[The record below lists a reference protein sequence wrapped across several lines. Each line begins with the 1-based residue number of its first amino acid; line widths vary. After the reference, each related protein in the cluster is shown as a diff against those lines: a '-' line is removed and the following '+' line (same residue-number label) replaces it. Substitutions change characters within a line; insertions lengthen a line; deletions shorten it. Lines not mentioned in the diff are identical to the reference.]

1 MAEDYRVVKADFD
14 GIAALSET
22 PWNHNNAYFPYLMRL
37 VPGAARNALD
47 IGCGKGELS
56 AMLAERR
63 IHVTAVDLSEGMIER
78 AREIH
83 PSENIDYVCANV
95 LEMDVPDESIDL
107 IITTA
112 TAHHLPYDW
121 LLCFAKKKLRRGGR
135 LLILDLYKEQGIY
148 EHILSAA
155 AVVPNIVMNYI
166 KNGRMRE
173 DEHAKSLWAQHGAHD
188 TYMTLREIHEAAKTL
203 NGYRLRRLLFW
214 RYLLCWDKP

>member
-1 MAEDYRVVKADFD
+1 MAEDYGVVKADFD
-14 GIAALSET
+14 DIAALSDP
-22 PWNHNNAYFPYLMRL
+22 PWNHNNAYFPYLLRL
-37 VPGAARNALD
+37 VPKASQNALD

-56 AMLAERR
+56 AMLAGRKM
-63 IHVTAVDLSEGMIER
+63 HVTAVDLSERMIER
-78 AREIH
+78 ARELH
-83 PSENIDYVCANV
+83 PSENIDYICANI
-95 LEMDVPDESIDL
+95 LEVDVPDESVDL

-121 LLCFAKKKLRRGGR
+121 LLCFAREKLRRGGR
-135 LLILDLYKEQGIY
+135 LLILDLYKELGMY

-155 AVVPNIVMNYI
+155 AIIPNIVMNLI

-173 DEHAKSLWAQHGAHD
+173 DEHAKSLWSQHGSHD